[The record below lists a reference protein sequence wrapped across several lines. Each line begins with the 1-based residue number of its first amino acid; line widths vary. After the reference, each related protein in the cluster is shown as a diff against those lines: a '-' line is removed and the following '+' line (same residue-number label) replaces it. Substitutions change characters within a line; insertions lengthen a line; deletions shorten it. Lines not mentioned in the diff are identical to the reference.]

1 MIAIMNAESSMIP
14 QKRKTASPFANGVT
28 RAWARIHEDILKTP
42 LEYSPALSL
51 MFGAHVYLKWE
62 CGQITGSFKLRGA
75 LNKIRTLSPGQ
86 KRQGV
91 VSAST
96 GNHGLAMSYAAGLE
110 GVALTLYLPE
120 NAAPAKIAKIRR
132 SGANVR
138 FHGTSCEKTEMFA
151 RREADKEGRVFVSPY
166 NDLDVIYGQGTVGL
180 EILDQVRDPADV
192 LVPVGGGGLI
202 AGIGGYLKSEC
213 PGAGII
219 GCEPARSAFMAA
231 SLKAGRLVDFKEKK
245 TLADAVAG
253 GIEPGSVTFPLCR
266 KYVDDILT
274 VSERALA
281 RAMRAIHA
289 IHGRIVEG
297 AGALPLAVLMT
308 YPARFKGRRVVLVL
322 SGQNISRRV
331 FQDVCRGAGIRL

>member
-1 MIAIMNAESSMIP
+1 MVP
-14 QKRKTASPFANGVT
+14 QRRKIASPFANGVT
-28 RAWARIHEDILKTP
+28 RAWTRIRDDIVKTP

-51 MFGAHVYLKWE
+51 ALGAHVYLKWE
-62 CGQITGSFKLRGA
+62 CEQITGSFKLRGA
-75 LNKIRTLSPGQ
+75 LNKIRTLSSAQ
-86 KRQGV
+86 KRKGI

-120 NAAPAKIAKIRR
+120 NAAPAKIAKIKKT
-132 SGANVR
+132 GAILR
-138 FHGTSCEKTEMFA
+138 FHGASCEKTEMFA
-151 RREADKEGRVFVSPY
+151 RREAEKEGRVFVSPY

-202 AGIGGYLKSEC
+202 AGIGGYLESEC
-213 PGAGII
+213 PEAGIV
-219 GCEPARSAFMAA
+219 GCEPNSSAFMAA
-231 SLKAGRLVDFKEKK
+231 SLRAGRLVEVREKK

-253 GIEPGSVTFPLCR
+253 GIEPGAVTFPLCR
-266 KYVDDILT
+266 KYVDEIPT
-274 VSERALA
+274 VSERTLA
-281 RAMRAIHA
+281 NAMRAIYG

-308 YPARFKGRRVVLVL
+308 HPARFKGRRVVLVV
-322 SGQNISRRV
+322 SGQNISPRIFR
-331 FQDVCRGAGIRL
+331 DICRETEIRI